1 MDEQSERAFEGEAQL
16 DVRDLLCSYLA
27 SFPNRLRL
35 YAGLGVI
42 IGMLLGLSEFFVSYD
57 VKSALAT
64 VITLTLFMSF
74 GAVLSVPLNAAISA
88 FRLDE
93 NQKHCFYQIDSDG
106 FRLRDA
112 AGTSAGINWHQVS
125 GAKCTNSAIQ
135 LRIRNGMRWIPLRA
149 FKEDEHSGL
158 TDFIARQIELKP

>member
-1 MDEQSERAFEGEAQL
+1 MDEQSGRAFEGEAQL
-16 DVRDLLCSYLA
+16 DIRDLFYSYLA
-27 SFPNRLRL
+27 TFPNRFRL

-42 IGMLLGLSEFFVSYD
+42 IGILLGLSEFFASND

-74 GAVLSVPLNAAISA
+74 GAVLSIPLNAAISA

-93 NQKHCFYQIDSDG
+93 NQKHCFYRIDSEG
-106 FRLRDA
+106 YRLRDA
-112 AGTSAGINWHQVS
+112 AGTSAGINWHQIS
-125 GAKCTNSAIQ
+125 GAKFTKSTVQ

-149 FKEDEHSGL
+149 FKEDEHSEL
-158 TDFIARQIELKP
+158 KDFIARQIELKP